1 MLAARIAAM
10 AMGLSFKDL
19 VLLWHDLSVVNLLI
33 EIMYNDDSADFHMAF
48 VPSCRYGGWMHERFY
63 ILRKL
68 VLYTVSGN
76 IFPEFI
82 LSAVMQYLSA
92 SFCCFQAY

>member
-33 EIMYNDDSADFHMAF
+33 EIMYNDDSADFHI
-48 VPSCRYGGWMHERFY
+48 SQS
-63 ILRKL
+63 L
-68 VLYTVSGN
+68 VNFLENACLVG
-76 IFPEFI
+76 
-82 LSAVMQYLSA
+82 L
-92 SFCCFQAY
+92 